1 MIPES
6 INQDKAGLTPAS
18 PVPRQR
24 EPLAKGDCTH
34 PLPLPRGSFP
44 QSQSGEG
51 GVGGLTYGMLCLK
64 EQYFALMN
72 SGGLTGRL
80 LKSLVC
86 DCLSPAQAVTKQ
98 TELSDFR
105 W

>member
-18 PVPRQR
+18 PVPLQR

-34 PLPLPRGSFP
+34 PLPLPHGSFP

-51 GVGGLTYGMLCLK
+51 GVGGLTYWMLCLK
-64 EQYFALMN
+64 EQ
-72 SGGLTGRL
+72 
-80 LKSLVC
+80 SLIFC
-86 DCLSPAQAVTKQ
+86 THEFWGINREAS
-98 TELSDFR
+98 
-105 W
+105 